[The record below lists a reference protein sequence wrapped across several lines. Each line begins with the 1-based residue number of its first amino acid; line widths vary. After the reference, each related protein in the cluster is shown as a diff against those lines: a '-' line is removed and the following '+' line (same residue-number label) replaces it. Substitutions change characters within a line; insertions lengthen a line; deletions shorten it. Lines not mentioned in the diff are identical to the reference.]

1 MDVVRA
7 DFNVFTAPLPA
18 PVRDVDP
25 REPRESPAPVTED
38 PPHEASRRTARI
50 ADLNLTRRYPRV

>member
-1 MDVVRA
+1 
-7 DFNVFTAPLPA
+7 
-18 PVRDVDP
+18 VRDVDP